1 MALVACAMVLIAGC
15 DWPVFRYGPARTGY
29 NPTEREINVANVS
42 GLTEEFTAAAGN
54 SVLSSPAVA
63 NGIVYFTSED
73 THLYAVD
80 ADGDSGCS
88 GEPRTCT
95 PLWTAALGQGSRSSP
110 AVANGMVYVTSDD
123 GTLSSFDADGVTSC
137 SGVPT
142 TCTPLWTAHIGND
155 NFPSPAIVDGVL
167 YVAASGIPDGN
178 AILAAFDA
186 AGTTGCGGSPRT
198 CTPLWAAD
206 LGSDLTLTSPAVA
219 NGTVY
224 MATADGLL
232 MAFDAAGNA
241 GCSGVPKA
249 CAPIWTAPLIGPTF
263 SSAAVANGT
272 VFISTLSAKL
282 EAFDAAGSTACSGT
296 PKVCSPLWT
305 ATLGGASDSSPAV
318 ARGVVYV
325 GANDGK
331 LYAFDAS
338 ASIGCTG
345 APKTCTPLW
354 TALTTAGTPVESSPG
369 VANGV
374 VYVGSNDNSLYAF
387 DAAGGIG
394 CSGLP
399 KTCTRLWTAT
409 TGEDVFSSPAIA
421 NGRIYVGSFD
431 NKLHVYGLS
440 P

>member
-1 MALVACAMVLIAGC
+1 MMLRACCSASPDARARVIDGIARHSETHPRGEKVPAVRGRAEEGGAHMRTRSVHTTRARKRGGRVVRPMALVACAMVLIAGC

-123 GTLSSFDADGVTSC
+123 GTLSAFDADGVTSC

-186 AGTTGCGGSPRT
+186 AGTTGCGGSPKT
-198 CTPLWAAD
+198 CTPLWTAD

-241 GCSGVPKA
+241 ACSGVPKA

-318 ARGVVYV
+318 RRRRRLRRCKRRQALCVRRIGEHRMHRCTEDLY
-325 GANDGK
+325 ATLDCPNDGG
-331 LYAFDAS
+331 YA
-338 ASIGCTG
+338 
-345 APKTCTPLW
+345 
-354 TALTTAGTPVESSPG
+354 
-369 VANGV
+369 
-374 VYVGSNDNSLYAF
+374 
-387 DAAGGIG
+387 
-394 CSGLP
+394 
-399 KTCTRLWTAT
+399 R
-409 TGEDVFSSPAIA
+409 
-421 NGRIYVGSFD
+421 
-431 NKLHVYGLS
+431 
-440 P
+440 